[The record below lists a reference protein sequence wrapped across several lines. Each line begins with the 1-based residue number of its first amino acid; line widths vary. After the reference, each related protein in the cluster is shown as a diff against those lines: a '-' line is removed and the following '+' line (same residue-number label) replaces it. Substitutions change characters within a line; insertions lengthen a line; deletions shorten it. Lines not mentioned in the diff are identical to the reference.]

1 MRILFHLLSWNA
13 HLYLLALYNAK
24 RLFGCIGK
32 GNSPFTAETASQIR
46 KIALYVLVFAVF
58 SAFSVKNKGDTKQ
71 NEGKQTT
78 HEEL

>member
-1 MRILFHLLSWNA
+1 MKEKVGGLGMLICIF
-13 HLYLLALYNAK
+13 LALYNAK

-58 SAFSVKNKGDTKQ
+58 LHSLSLKWHFHNSS
-71 NEGKQTT
+71 
-78 HEEL
+78 